1 MFGLSIDLRRA
12 LGKTKTRS
20 QMCLVGSEDGRIV
33 NMEVAVLK
41 GCAADDAKCS
51 AWLLDSSNLM
61 RDEATGYWYQVLG
74 ERSTIPVCL
83 ITESKVKD
91 LGKLINDIF
100 HESWVLDL
108 VQLGRDAAEE
118 KQRTWLYVILG
129 IPIILGALILGIN
142 VIR

>member
-1 MFGLSIDLRRA
+1 M
-12 LGKTKTRS
+12 
-20 QMCLVGSEDGRIV
+20 
-33 NMEVAVLK
+33 
-41 GCAADDAKCS
+41 
-51 AWLLDSSNLM
+51 
-61 RDEATGYWYQVLG
+61 
-74 ERSTIPVCL
+74 CL